1 LARAHDFGADGFS
14 RGESELRLSPFSAKL
29 AAMNEANDVTNWKVP
44 KWPFFAAYAVL
55 LAFAYFFILRA
66 PRAVHYWEIAAA
78 CVTFGAVLSLIPFYL
93 DYRAMGKALE
103 VNALGAV
110 AEKIQKLDTL
120 SAQINAVTNR
130 WEIIQETLQADAGKT
145 SIAAKQIADKMAEE
159 VRQFN
164 EFMQKMNDSE
174 KAMLR
179 LEVEKLH
186 RGEGE
191 WLQVLVRILDHVFA
205 LHTAAV
211 RTGDPKFAEP
221 IANFQNACRG
231 TVRRIGL
238 TPLVAEPDEKF
249 NPERHQVA
257 GSKEKPAE
265 GAVIAETVGVGY
277 TFQGKL
283 LRPALVRLREGNP
296 ASEKSTLVAKSGP
309 IEQLA
314 HENAGDELPL

>member
-1 LARAHDFGADGFS
+1 
-14 RGESELRLSPFSAKL
+14 
-29 AAMNEANDVTNWKVP
+29 MNEENAVTNWKVP
-44 KWPFFAAYAVL
+44 KWPFFLADAL
-55 LAFAYFFILRA
+55 LFAFAYYFILHA
-66 PRAVHYWEIAAA
+66 PRAVHYWELAAA
-78 CVTFGAVLSLIPFYL
+78 CVAFGAVLSVIPFYL
-93 DYRAMGKALE
+93 DYRAMARALE
-103 VNALGAV
+103 INALGGV

-130 WEIIQETLQADAGKT
+130 WEIIQGTLQADAGKT
-145 SIAAKQIADKMAEE
+145 TATAKQIADKMGEE

-174 KAMLR
+174 KATLR

-186 RGEGE
+186 RGETE

-221 IANFQNACRG
+221 VTNFQNACRG

-238 TPLVAEPDEKF
+238 TPFVAGPDEKF
-249 NPERHQVA
+249 NAELHQIS
-257 GSKEKPAE
+257 GSKEKPPE
-265 GAVIAETVGVGY
+265 GAVVAETVGVGY

-283 LRPALVRLREGNP
+283 LRPALVRVRDTNAP
-296 ASEKSTLVAKSGP
+296 AAKPMSVARSAP
-309 IEQLA
+309 VEQLA
-314 HENAGDELPL
+314 HENAGEELPL

>member
-1 LARAHDFGADGFS
+1 LARAHDFGAGGFS
-14 RGESELRLSPFSAKL
+14 RAESELRLPRVSAKL
-29 AAMNEANDVTNWKVP
+29 GAMNEANDVTIWKVP
-44 KWPFFAAYAVL
+44 KWPFFLADAL
-55 LAFAYFFILRA
+55 LFGFAYYFMLHA
-66 PRAVHYWEIAAA
+66 PRAVHYWELAAA
-78 CVTFGAVLSLIPFYL
+78 CVTCVAFGAVLSVIPFYL
-93 DYRAMGKALE
+93 DYRAMARALE
-103 VNALGAV
+103 INALGGV

-130 WEIIQETLQADAGKT
+130 WEIIQEALQADAGKT
-145 SIAAKQIADKMAEE
+145 SAAAKQIADKMVEE

-174 KAMLR
+174 KSTLR

-191 WLQVLVRILDHVFA
+191 WLQVIVRILDNIFA

-231 TVRRIGL
+231 TTRRIGL
-238 TPLVAEPDEKF
+238 TPIVAEPDEKF
-249 NPERHQVA
+249 DAEKHQVA
-257 GSKEKPAE
+257 GSKEKPPE
-265 GAVIAETVGVGY
+265 GAVIAETIGVGY

-283 LRPALVRLREGNP
+283 LRPALVRLKTP
-296 ASEKSTLVAKSGP
+296 AVGKSA
-309 IEQLA
+309 A
-314 HENAGDELPL
+314 AELPLESPQPE

>member
-1 LARAHDFGADGFS
+1 
-14 RGESELRLSPFSAKL
+14 
-29 AAMNEANDVTNWKVP
+29 MNEANDVTNWKVP

-78 CVTFGAVLSLIPFYL
+78 CVAFGAALSLIPFYL
-93 DYRAMGKALE
+93 DYRAMAKALE

-110 AEKIQKLDTL
+110 ADKIQKLDTL

-130 WEIIQETLQADAGKT
+130 WEVIQESLQTESGKT
-145 SIAAKQIADKMAEE
+145 SVAAKQIADQMTAE
-159 VRQFN
+159 VRQFS
-164 EFMQKMNDSE
+164 EFMQKINDSE
-174 KAMLR
+174 KSTLR

-191 WLQVLVRILDHVFA
+191 WLQVVVRILDHVHA

-211 RTGDPKFAEP
+211 RTGDTKFSEP
-221 IANFQNACRG
+221 ITNFQNACRG

-249 NPERHQVA
+249 NAELHQVA
-257 GSKEKPAE
+257 GTNAKVPAD
-265 GAVIAETVGVGY
+265 AVIAETVGVGY
-277 TFQGKL
+277 TYQGKL
-283 LRPALVRLREGNP
+283 LRPALVRVREAN
-296 ASEKSTLVAKSGP
+296 AAKTIERSAP
-309 IEQLA
+309 VEQLA
-314 HENAGDELPL
+314 HENAGGELPL